1 MDVAQS
7 LNHGRRP
14 QETCPQWAERPRPG
28 TKQIDR
34 RPRRT
39 ARSIAHGVCPFA
51 SGSIAARS
59 TAMSTGNEKR
69 QRKRATRARRQ
80 SPPPARRES
89 PFARDTESTELA
101 AREHYR
107 REKARRA
114 ERVRPPEHPLEQ
126 ARRAYHAL
134 LAADAERAKGGRPKK
149 DAAAAG
155 KRRPAKAEDEPG
167 AGE

>member
-1 MDVAQS
+1 
-7 LNHGRRP
+7 
-14 QETCPQWAERPRPG
+14 
-28 TKQIDR
+28 
-34 RPRRT
+34 
-39 ARSIAHGVCPFA
+39 
-51 SGSIAARS
+51 
-59 TAMSTGNEKR
+59 MSTGNEKR
-69 QRKRATRARRQ
+69 QRKRATRTRRPTRPTAEERPTHT
-80 SPPPARRES
+80 SDTEAIGTV
-89 PFARDTESTELA
+89 ARD
-101 AREHYR
+101 HYR

-126 ARRAYHAL
+126 ARRAYEAL